1 MADSPF
7 LKAKVRE
14 KYAGIARKE
23 ENPDCCASQPSCCD
37 SEQEMANYSRINE
50 DYSGIAGYHAETD
63 LGLGCGLPT
72 EYAGIQPGETVLD
85 LGSGAGNDAF
95 IARSQAGPAGRV
107 IGIDFTPAMV
117 DKARTNA
124 VKLGF
129 QNVEF
134 QEADIE
140 DLPLADNSIDK
151 VISNCVLNLVPD
163 KRKAYAQI
171 FRVLRPGGGFCIS
184 DIVTVGELPDTL
196 RNSIEAYT
204 GCIAGAMQQ
213 DEYLYTISS
222 SGFDA
227 VKIARSWQIPLPE
240 NSVKSQMTK
249 HQLAMLRS
257 EKNGVYSITVTGRK
271 PEVPGK

>member
-1 MADSPF
+1 
-7 LKAKVRE
+7 
-14 KYAGIARKE
+14 
-23 ENPDCCASQPSCCD
+23 
-37 SEQEMANYSRINE
+37 
-50 DYSGIAGYHAETD
+50 
-63 LGLGCGLPT
+63 
-72 EYAGIQPGETVLD
+72 
-85 LGSGAGNDAF
+85 
-95 IARSQAGPAGRV
+95 
-107 IGIDFTPAMV
+107 
-117 DKARTNA
+117 ARTNA

-163 KRKAYAQI
+163 KIKAYAQI

-213 DEYLYTISS
+213 DEYLHTISS

-227 VKIARSWQIPLPE
+227 VKIVRSRQIPLPE
-240 NSVKSQMTK
+240 NSGKSQMTK

-257 EKNGVYSITVTGRK
+257 EKNGAYSITVTGRK